1 MAAPIITP
9 EERQAALNKALESR
23 RKRAQLR
30 EDLKAGKLTLEE
42 VLDMRDDEAI
52 GRMRASALLE
62 SLPGIGATRA
72 AKLMERA
79 GIAPSRRVR
88 GIGSKQREKLLELL

>member
-1 MAAPIITP
+1 M
-9 EERQAALNKALESR
+9 ESR

-30 EDLKAGKLTLEE
+30 EDLKEGKLTLEKI
-42 VLDMRDDEAI
+42 LDMKDDEAI

-62 SLPGIGATRA
+62 SLPGIGVTRA

-79 GIAPSRRVR
+79 GIAPSHRIK
-88 GIGSKQREKLLELL
+88 GIGPKQREKLLKLLKEH